1 MTVELVGR
9 AMLGERELAP
19 KLLQAPALGGQARS
33 WAEQQ

>member
-19 KLLQAPALGGQARS
+19 RLLEAPALGGQARS
-33 WAEQQ
+33 WAERQ